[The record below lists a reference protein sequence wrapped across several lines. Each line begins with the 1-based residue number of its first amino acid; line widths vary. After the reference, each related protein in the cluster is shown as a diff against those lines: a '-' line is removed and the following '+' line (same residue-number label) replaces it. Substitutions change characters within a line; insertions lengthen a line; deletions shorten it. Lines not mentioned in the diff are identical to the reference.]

1 MKEIITKLIKFICV
15 IIIVFCLTVAIT
27 SGYIFITSIKE
38 FIVEK
43 TIYHLMQ
50 GLTFIGYGTISLVVG
65 CLVFYFG
72 LGHFYK
78 CENCNKKFCVQ
89 KDSSK
94 LVDEKV
100 FIKTEVNNYN
110 AKKEVISISETYIPG
125 TRKTYKV
132 KYVCKNCGNVT
143 YKYETKDKKYLTT
156 KQMIND

>member
-50 GLTFIGYGTISLVVG
+50 GLTSIGFDAVSLVVG
-65 CLVFYFG
+65 FLVFYFG

-78 CENCNKKFCVQ
+78 CENCKQRFCIRR
-89 KDSSK
+89 DSLK
-94 LVDEKV
+94 LVNEKSIS
-100 FIKTEVNNYN
+100 IKTEVNNYSTN
-110 AKKEVISISETYIPG
+110 KEVISISETIYPAQEKHARLN
-125 TRKTYKV
+125 TFV
-132 KYVCKNCGNVT
+132 KNAVMLHINM
-143 YKYETKDKKYLTT
+143 
-156 KQMIND
+156 KQKI

>member
-50 GLTFIGYGTISLVVG
+50 GLTSIGFDAVSLVVG
-65 CLVFYFG
+65 FLVFYFG

-78 CENCNKKFCVQ
+78 CDNC
-89 KDSSK
+89 
-94 LVDEKV
+94 
-100 FIKTEVNNYN
+100 
-110 AKKEVISISETYIPG
+110 
-125 TRKTYKV
+125 
-132 KYVCKNCGNVT
+132 
-143 YKYETKDKKYLTT
+143 
-156 KQMIND
+156 

>member
-1 MKEIITKLIKFICV
+1 MKEIITKLIKFICL

-50 GLTFIGYGTISLVVG
+50 GLTSIGFDAVSLVVG
-65 CLVFYFG
+65 FLVFYFG

-78 CENCNKKFCVQ
+78 CENCKQRFCIRR
-89 KDSSK
+89 DSSK
-94 LVDEKV
+94 LVNEKSIS
-100 FIKTEVNNYN
+100 IKTEVNNYSTN
-110 AKKEVISISETYIPG
+110 KEVISISETYIPG

-132 KYVCKNCGNVT
+132 KYICKKCGNVT
-143 YKYETKDKKYLTT
+143 YKYETKDIKKYLIT
-156 KQMIND
+156 K